1 MLEALT
7 KGFRSARQ
15 KLSGE
20 ATIDESSIEDA
31 LKDVRLSLL
40 EADVEFRV
48 TKQFLARVKEN
59 VLGETVRLQARA
71 KGKKQKVSVSEYFV
85 KACMDELTTLM
96 GEEDSSLVF
105 AKKGATGIMM
115 AGLQGSGKTTTVGK
129 LARYLESKHG
139 RKPLLVAAD
148 VYRPAAIEQLR
159 VLGQRLSLPVYHDD
173 SGDPPAIAERAYK
186 EAMTR
191 GRDTVIIDTAGRL
204 AIDEPLMQELEE
216 IKRRVHPANT
226 LLVVDAMMG
235 QDAVRTAKTFNEH
248 IDLSGVV
255 LTKLDGDTRG
265 GAALS
270 VRHVTGKP
278 IKFLGV
284 GEDLDKLEEFRP
296 EGLASRILGMGDV
309 VGLMQDFEEV
319 VDEEKAEEDA
329 TRMLKGQFNMA
340 DFLEQIRT
348 IQKMGSLKDLVE
360 KLPFFKDGLP
370 DEMNIDDRELVKIE
384 SMINSMT
391 RAERERPELF
401 IVTSFEELKDH
412 KGRKRGRKAKSHFDM
427 SRVHRVAQGS
437 GRRENDVT
445 DLINKF
451 AAMRGMMM
459 ELGQSQGL
467 LGKIPGLKQFN
478 RMRQMAGM
486 DMDQVMEGMKDFMPP
501 GQLPGG
507 PGAMD
512 EGMGFRPPT
521 RNVDRSKAKKK
532 RKQAR
537 QSRKRNKKKKKK
549 K

>member
-1 MLEALT
+1 MLETLT

-15 KLSGE
+15 RLTGE
-20 ATIDESSIEDA
+20 AEITEADIDEA

-48 TKQFLARVKEN
+48 AKHFLGKVKEN
-59 VLGETVRLQARA
+59 VLGETVRLRA
-71 KGKKQKVSVSEYFV
+71 KVKGKKASVSVSDYFV
-85 KACMDELTTLM
+85 KACLDELTTLM
-96 GEEDSSLVF
+96 GEEDSSITF
-105 AKKGATGIMM
+105 AKKGPTGIMM
-115 AGLQGSGKTTTVGK
+115 AGLQGSGKTTTVAK
-129 LARYLESKHG
+129 LASYLVRKYN

-159 VLGQRLSLPVYHDD
+159 VLGERIGVPVYSDT
-173 SGDPPAIAERAYK
+173 SGDPPGIAERAYK

-204 AIDEPLMQELEE
+204 AIDDTLMEELEE
-216 IKRRVHPANT
+216 IKRRVRPSNT

-235 QDAVRTAKTFNEH
+235 QDAVRTAKTFNER
-248 IDLSGVV
+248 IELSGVV

-278 IKFLGV
+278 IKFMGV
-284 GEDLDKLEEFRP
+284 GEDLDRLEEFRP

-309 VGLMQDFEEV
+309 VGLMKDFEDV

-329 TRMLKGQFNMA
+329 ARMLKGRFNMA

-348 IQKMGSLKDLVE
+348 LQKMGSLKDLVE

-370 DEMNIDDRELVKIE
+370 DGVEVSDQELIKIE
-384 SMINSMT
+384 SMISSMT

-401 IVTSFEELKDH
+401 VVTSFEEIKDR
-412 KGRKRGRKAKSHFDM
+412 KGRKKGRKATSDYDQ
-427 SRVHRVAQGS
+427 SRVRRVAQGS
-437 GRRENDVT
+437 GRKESDVR
-445 DLINKF
+445 DLLYKF
-451 AAMRGMMM
+451 GTMRGMMM

-478 RMRQMAGM
+478 RMRKMAGM
-486 DMDQVMEGMKDFMPP
+486 NVEQLMDGMKDLMPGAP
-501 GQLPGG
+501 GMAPGGGPGG
-507 PGAMD
+507 PGGA
-512 EGMGFRPPT
+512 GFRPPM
-521 RNVDRSKAKKK
+521 RSVDRSKAKKK
-532 RKQAR
+532 RKEAR
-537 QSRKRNKKKKKK
+537 KARKQTKKKK
-549 K
+549 